1 MMIQNLYPLP
11 VRNGRPPLLVRKCKT
26 AVRKFRAVI
35 FTSANPR
42 NTPPDNA
49 A

>member
-11 VRNGRPPLLVRKCKT
+11 VRNGRPPLPVRKCKP
-26 AVRKFRAVI
+26 AVKKFRTVI

-42 NTPPDNA
+42 NTPPNDA

>member
-1 MMIQNLYPLP
+1 MIQNLYPLP
-11 VRNGRPPLLVRKCKT
+11 VRNGHLPLPEKKNKP
-26 AVRKFRAVI
+26 AVRKFRAVM

-42 NTPPDNA
+42 NTPPNDA

>member
-1 MMIQNLYPLP
+1 MIQNLYPLP
-11 VRNGRPPLLVRKCKT
+11 VRNGHPPLPVKKSKPT
-26 AVRKFRAVI
+26 VRKFRAVM